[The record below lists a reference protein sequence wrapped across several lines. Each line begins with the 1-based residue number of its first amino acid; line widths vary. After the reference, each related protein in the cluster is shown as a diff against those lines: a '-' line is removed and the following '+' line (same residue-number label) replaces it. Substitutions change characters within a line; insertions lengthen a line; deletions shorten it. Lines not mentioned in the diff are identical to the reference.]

1 MKKKISKNKKKN
13 MIMSALFLALVG
25 FMVFYIW
32 IFNYTNILYGEIDK
46 LKREE
51 ANLMTQNRIV
61 SVELERLSRA
71 DRIINIAMSEMNM
84 YTPAPETLV
93 VIINH

>member
-1 MKKKISKNKKKN
+1 